1 MNIAVKAEYINT
13 ETMLKGINRLISPEL
28 LKVLM
33 EMGHGDEIVFGDANF
48 PAASHAA
55 HLVRADGHT
64 ITDLLDAILPLFPL
78 DYAVDYSAILM
89 ECNREREPAIWARYE
104 EILANCPDGD
114 KALIRLSKPE
124 FYERAKKACCV
135 VATGESEGFANL
147 IIRKG
152 IV

>member
-1 MNIAVKAEYINT
+1 MNIVAKVEYT
-13 ETMLKGINRLISPEL
+13 DMLKGINRLISPEL

-48 PAASHAA
+48 PAASHAR

-78 DYAVDYSAILM
+78 DYAVDYSAVLM
-89 ECNREREPAIWARYE
+89 ECNSEREPVIWNRYE
-104 EILANCPDGD
+104 EILTNYPDGN
-114 KALIRLSKPE
+114 KMLVRLSKTE
-124 FYERAKKACCV
+124 FYERAGKACCV
-135 VATGESEGFANL
+135 VATSESEGFANL

-152 IV
+152 VIK